1 MANLH
6 SFSARCALDCVGV
19 SSRIALDRSNVCVC
33 VCVHLVGT
41 LRPGKVLWPA
51 DDNDYDN
58 DGCMA
63 TWPHGDD
70 DETVG
75 NLSKCGLLSLMSL

>member
-1 MANLH
+1 M
-6 SFSARCALDCVGV
+6 
-19 SSRIALDRSNVCVC
+19 CVC